1 MAGVRGIGMG
11 LLVLATMLGCG
22 RTGLQEAPPATQTI
36 AFTAVTTQAPTASV
50 VVWNEGRT
58 LRLNLTGQGFTP
70 GGAYA
75 IQPLTAYTAGTPPTI
90 ARADDGLPEAI
101 PVLADGTVQLL
112 TTFQT
117 RGTDRRWVG
126 FGVFLHPNGDIGDE
140 SSGQLVLF
148 APLAADTL

>member
-1 MAGVRGIGMG
+1 MG
-11 LLVLATMLGCG
+11 LLVAATMLGCG
-22 RTGLQEAPPATQTI
+22 RSGLQEAPPATQTI
-36 AFTAVTTQAPTASV
+36 AFTAVAVQAPTASV

-70 GGAYA
+70 GAAYA
-75 IQPLTAYTAGTPPTI
+75 IQPLTAYTAGNPPRV

-101 PVLADGTVQLL
+101 PVLPDGSVQLI

-126 FGVFLHPNGDIGDE
+126 FGVFLHPNGDIRDE
-140 SSGQLVLF
+140 RSGQLVLF
-148 APLAADTL
+148 APLDADSL

>member
-1 MAGVRGIGMG
+1 MAWLRGIGMG
-11 LLVLATMLGCG
+11 LLVLATVVGCG
-22 RTGLQEAPPATQTI
+22 RAGLQEAPPATQTI
-36 AFTAVTTQAPTASV
+36 AFTAVAAQAPTASV

-75 IQPLTAYTAGTPPTI
+75 VQPLTAYAAGVPPTV
-90 ARADDGLPEAI
+90 ARADDGLPEAV
-101 PVLADGTVQLL
+101 PVRQDGSVQLI

-117 RGTDRRWVG
+117 RGADRRWVG

-148 APLAADTL
+148 APLDADSL